1 MADFL
6 LAPARG
12 GSIQPVTAP
21 PGIAGL
27 PPAELEPLV
36 VKLLSESAEQKRM
49 IAELR
54 EEIARLKGLK
64 GRPQIKPSG
73 MAAGTPAKPPGKRAA
88 RRGRGKVVP
97 KVSVEEQILR
107 SEVPAG
113 ARFKGYEDFV
123 LQDLVPR
130 ARAIRYRR
138 ERWVTP
144 DGR

>member
-1 MADFL
+1 M
-6 LAPARG
+6 
-12 GSIQPVTAP
+12 TAP

-73 MAAGTPAKPPGKRAA
+73 MEAATLGEAAGQARCAAWPG
-88 RRGRGKVVP
+88 
-97 KVSVEEQILR
+97 
-107 SEVPAG
+107 
-113 ARFKGYEDFV
+113 
-123 LQDLVPR
+123 
-130 ARAIRYRR
+130 
-138 ERWVTP
+138 
-144 DGR
+144 

>member
-1 MADFL
+1 M
-6 LAPARG
+6 
-12 GSIQPVTAP
+12 
-21 PGIAGL
+21 
-27 PPAELEPLV
+27 
-36 VKLLSESAEQKRM
+36 KLLSESAEQKRL

-73 MAAGTPAKPPGKRAA
+73 MEAATLAKPPGKRAA
-88 RRGRGKVVP
+88 RRGRGRVVP
-97 KVSVEEQILR
+97 KVGVEEQILR
-107 SEVPAG
+107 AEVPAG
-113 ARFKGYEDFV
+113 ARFKGDEDFV